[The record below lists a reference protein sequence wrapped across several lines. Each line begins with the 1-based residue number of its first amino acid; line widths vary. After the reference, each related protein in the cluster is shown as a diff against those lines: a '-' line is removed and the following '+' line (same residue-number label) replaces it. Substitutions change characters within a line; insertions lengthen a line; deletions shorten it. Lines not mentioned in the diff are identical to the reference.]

1 MKIADAGTM
10 WKSFLE
16 KTEFLFEDADLYFDV
31 VVLLVAGMAV
41 TLTGLLLFPVYSGLI
56 PYYENGVYGLLL
68 FLFGLQTVSLGRT
81 PAGDM
86 RRTKAVLV
94 LGVTVAA
101 VGIVACFVPDVFTL
115 VPKVVLI
122 ICLCMGGL
130 LQLLQMLVSKDK
142 LQAWLGYG
150 GIFLYLAPVCG
161 AVYVFSMLAGLLVW
175 EQGLFS
181 ASLTAISVLV
191 YGSSIFV
198 VAFLLQKIYRAYPQ
212 AAKASGDDFGLD
224 ADKAM
229 LLLTGVFMLILG
241 VLLVPVSFG
250 RLPFS
255 GSAQLGLLM
264 VIFSIQMLASGGTP
278 VGPFHRTWLVIL
290 FGFVF
295 AALGIVSCVV
305 PNVLVPFLTLLVGL
319 LNLVG
324 GAAGLVKIVVSAV
337 KRMKEADTVPTVL
350 VHLSITQF
358 VMNLVSI
365 LFGTSMLISNLIPG
379 WIVGVILTANGCVL
393 LYLMRLLIRID
404 RLRSDIMEAEYGK

>member
-1 MKIADAGTM
+1 M

-86 RRTKAVLV
+86 CRTKAVLV

-150 GIFLYLAPVCG
+150 GIFLYLAPACG

-191 YGSSIFV
+191 YGFSIFV

-212 AAKASGDDFGLD
+212 AAKAPGDDFGLD

-337 KRMKEADTVPTVL
+337 KRMKEADAVPTVL

>member
-1 MKIADAGTM
+1 
-10 WKSFLE
+10 
-16 KTEFLFEDADLYFDV
+16 
-31 VVLLVAGMAV
+31 
-41 TLTGLLLFPVYSGLI
+41 
-56 PYYENGVYGLLL
+56 
-68 FLFGLQTVSLGRT
+68 
-81 PAGDM
+81 
-86 RRTKAVLV
+86 
-94 LGVTVAA
+94 
-101 VGIVACFVPDVFTL
+101 
-115 VPKVVLI
+115 
-122 ICLCMGGL
+122 
-130 LQLLQMLVSKDK
+130 MLVSKDK

-150 GIFLYLAPVCG
+150 GIFLYLAPACG

>member
-1 MKIADAGTM
+1 M

-150 GIFLYLAPVCG
+150 GIFLYLAPACG

-337 KRMKEADTVPTVL
+337 KRMKEADAVPTVL

>member
-1 MKIADAGTM
+1 M

-94 LGVTVAA
+94 LGVAVAA

-150 GIFLYLAPVCG
+150 GIFLYLAPACG

-337 KRMKEADTVPTVL
+337 KRMKEADAVPTVL